1 MMREMRSAQVVVVV
15 LIAAAFVELAF
26 YYPLIGATAA
36 SHFDIGGAPNGHQTK
51 VMFFAS
57 WIFAILLP
65 GIVALG
71 VPSMLGHIP
80 VTLINL
86 PNKEYWF
93 APQRR
98 AQTLYGFAQHFAWFG
113 AASLTLVIAVMTLV
127 MRANLSASQ
136 LIEPQWFWVL
146 FAFYLAFV
154 AWWLMRVFVMFRL
167 PG

>member
-1 MMREMRSAQVVVVV
+1 
-15 LIAAAFVELAF
+15 LAF

-36 SHFDIGGAPNGHQTK
+36 SHFGISGEPNAHQTK
-51 VMFFAS
+51 AAFFAS
-57 WIFAILLP
+57 WILAILMP

-80 VTLINL
+80 VALINL

-98 AQTLYGFAQHFAWFG
+98 AQTQHDFAQHFAWFG
-113 AASLTLVIAVMTLV
+113 AASLALVVAVMNLV
-127 MRANLSASQ
+127 MRANLPPSQ
-136 LIEPQWFWVL
+136 VIEPKGFWLL
-146 FAFYLAFV
+146 FALYLAFV
-154 AWWLMRVFVMFRL
+154 VWWLARVFALFRL